1 MKNSG
6 ISPFVAEHFQFLSGG
21 GEMGMLMRSKDWTA
35 TAIGSPGKWP
45 QSLRTTLSI
54 ILNSKFPMFLFWGQE
69 LICFYNDAYRLSLGE
84 NGKHPDL
91 LGMKGADAWGEIWH
105 IIKPLIDQVLAGGE
119 ASWSED
125 QLIPIYR
132 NGKIEDVYWTF
143 SYSPVNDE
151 SGKPAGVFV
160 TCSETTGKV
169 NILKEINESK
179 NQLQFAIDAAE
190 LGTWDLNP
198 LTNKFTGNT
207 RLKEWFGLQ
216 PDEEIELL
224 LATNVIAEQ
233 DRERVK
239 EAIEKALQ
247 FSSGGYYDVEYSIIH
262 PHTKVERIVR
272 AKGRAKFNNHKIAYR
287 FNGTLQDVTSPSIA
301 KRKTEESERRFRNI
315 VKQAPLGITIF
326 RGPDFMV
333 EMANESYLSIV
344 DRKETDFVG
353 RRLFESLPEARE
365 AIEPLLKDVLKTGN
379 PYFGTEF
386 PVYINRYGKKELS
399 YFNFVY
405 HPLREDNGDVTGVIV
420 VAYDITTS
428 VKTKHELAES
438 EKQFRNLVMQS
449 PIPMTI
455 FMGKDH
461 IIELANTNMMEKI
474 WRKKESDVIG
484 KKVLDIFPEL
494 RDQKYPQLLKEVYT
508 SGKVHREN
516 ESVAYVEGDDG
527 LKKFY
532 LDFEYAPLYGID
544 GSINGI
550 LITANDVTEKVEAR
564 HRVEHAEERLR
575 LAAEATEL
583 ATWELDLKTRNIIY
597 SPRLPEI
604 FGHSRTHIFT
614 HAQMRAQIHPED
626 IHEIVEKAFDL
637 AMQTGMYKYEARVV
651 KPNNE
656 VSWINTQGKI
666 FYGENNEPEKII
678 GTLRDVTEEKYH
690 EKVLLESEQKFRLLA
705 NSIPQQ
711 VWTADTEGNLNYFN
725 ESVFSFSGLTPEQVY
740 RDGWLQIVHPDDRE
754 ENVKR
759 WMHSITT
766 GEDFLFEHRFC
777 RHDGQYRWQL
787 SRAIPHRDAEGR
799 IQMWVGSSTDI
810 QELKEQEQQKDFF
823 ISMASHELK
832 TPITS
837 IKGYIQLLQITHAN
851 SGDDILTKSL
861 KSVDKLIERLTSLIS
876 DLLDLS
882 KIKSGKLFLVKE
894 SFAINELVEEV
905 TDEIKHINPGYSI
918 IIAEQTRAAVF
929 ADRERIG
936 QVLINLL
943 TNAVKYSPESMEI
956 KVKSYEEDNRVI
968 VFVEDS
974 GIGINKKDQEKIF
987 ERFYRVEGKNEK
999 TFPGFG
1005 IGLFISMEIIRRHD
1019 GDMGVIS
1026 EPGKGSAFYFSL
1038 PAENK

>member
-6 ISPFVAEHFQFLSGG
+6 PSQFVAENFQFLSGG
-21 GEMGMLMRSKDWTA
+21 GEMGRLMRSKDWSA
-35 TAIGSPGKWP
+35 TAIGMPGKWP

-54 ILNSKFPMFLFWGQE
+54 ILNSKFPMFLFWGPE
-69 LICFYNDAYRLSLGE
+69 LICFYNDAYRPSLGE
-84 NGKHPDL
+84 NGKHPGI
-91 LGMKGADAWGEIWH
+91 LGMKGEDAWGEIWH

-132 NGKIEDVYWTF
+132 NGKIEAVYWTF

-160 TCSETTGKV
+160 TCSETTDKV
-169 NILKEINESK
+169 NILKEISENK

-198 LTNKFTGNT
+198 VTKKFTGNT

-216 PDEEIELL
+216 PAEEIELS
-224 LATNVIAEQ
+224 LATTVIAEQ

-239 EAIEKALQ
+239 DAIEKALQ

-272 AKGRAKFNNHKIAYR
+272 AKGRAKFNTHKIAYR
-287 FNGTLQDVTSPSIA
+287 FNGTLQDITSRSIA
-301 KRKTEESERRFRNI
+301 KRKTEESEKRFRNI

-326 RGPDFMV
+326 RGLDFMV
-333 EMANESYLSIV
+333 EMANESYLNII
-344 DRKETDFVG
+344 DRKEADFVG
-353 RRLFESLPEARE
+353 RRLFDSLPEVKE
-365 AIEPLLKDVLKTGN
+365 AVEPLLKDVLKTGR

-405 HPLREDNGDVTGVIV
+405 HPLREDNGDIGGIIV
-420 VAYDITTS
+420 VASDITAS

-455 FMGKDH
+455 FMGEDH

-484 KKVLDIFPEL
+484 KKALDVFPEL
-494 RDQKYPQLLKEVYT
+494 SNQKYPQLLKEVYT

-544 GSINGI
+544 RSINGI
-550 LITANDVTEKVEAR
+550 LITVNDVTEKVEAR
-564 HRVEHAEERLR
+564 HRVENAEERLR
-575 LAAEATEL
+575 LATEATEL

-604 FGHSRTHIFT
+604 FGHDRTYIFT
-614 HAQMRAQIHPED
+614 HAQMRAQIHPDD

-651 KPNNE
+651 KPDNE
-656 VSWINTQGKI
+656 VSWINTQGKV

-678 GTLRDVTEEKYH
+678 GTLRDVTEAKYH

-705 NSIPQQ
+705 NSMPQQ

-725 ESVFSFSGLTPEQVY
+725 ESVFSFSGLTPEQIY
-740 RDGWLQIVHPDDRE
+740 RDGWLEIVHPDDRE
-754 ENVKR
+754 ENLKR
-759 WMHSITT
+759 WVHSITT
-766 GEDFLFEHRFC
+766 GEDFLFEHRFR

-787 SRAIPHRDAEGR
+787 SRAIPHRDAEGS

-861 KSVDKLIERLTSLIS
+861 KSVDKLVERLTSLIS

-894 SFAINELVEEV
+894 SFAINDLVEEV
-905 TDEIKHINPGYSI
+905 TDEIRHINPEYSI
-918 IIAEQTRAAVF
+918 AIAEQTKSAVF

-943 TNAVKYSPESMEI
+943 TNAVKYSPEAMEI
-956 KVKSYEEDNRVI
+956 KVKSYEQDNRVI
-968 VFVEDS
+968 VSVEDS

-1019 GDMGVIS
+1019 GDIGVVS
-1026 EPGKGSAFYFSL
+1026 EPGKGSVFYFSL
-1038 PAENK
+1038 PAENR